1 MVSYKKN
8 KNICCA
14 CLLYFWA
21 GIIPSM
27 DSPFSSFFSIS
38 TISLTP
44 STTSWTCSTSEE
56 PRRSALE
63 MSNTPPTEAVSTPP
77 GLREKKTKKSSF
89 LRMFWDFFDYFSTNE
104 SRNANSCCCGTC
116 ATFLQTQ
123 SGQDFLKLGLSAQLR
138 QLDVHATTQ
147 ACSKVGRASQD
158 VSQMLVPHE
167 TVVVL
172 LKDLLNLAKEMP
184 GSIFLN
190 SKVYR

>member
-1 MVSYKKN
+1 ML
-8 KNICCA
+8 
-14 CLLYFWA
+14 CL
-21 GIIPSM
+21 
-27 DSPFSSFFSIS
+27 
-38 TISLTP
+38 
-44 STTSWTCSTSEE
+44 
-56 PRRSALE
+56 SALLLGWDHSIDGFSLFKLLFHFNHQLDTINHQLDLLHFGGAE
-63 MSNTPPTEAVSTPP
+63 TVSIGDVKHATHR
-77 GLREKKTKKSSF
+77 GCVHTTWVEGKKDKKSSF

-184 GSIFLN
+184 GYIFFKQQGIQVTFN
-190 SKVYR
+190 